1 MNAYRCLVE
10 LRWLTGDDGRVSFS
24 KLILVVILW
33 IEGVIVWHVIHLPN
47 LVDALWPLIW
57 MFALT
62 IAGSHGIKGL
72 MLWFQA
78 ARLRTDA
85 KLEASRREI
94 VMSRRDPVEG
104 IDPT

>member
-1 MNAYRCLVE
+1 
-10 LRWLTGDDGRVSFS
+10 SFS
-24 KLILVVILW
+24 KLILVVVLW
-33 IEGVIVWHVIHLPN
+33 IEGVIVWHVIDSPG

-78 ARLRTDA
+78 ARLRT
-85 KLEASRREI
+85 EARVETSHRELVI
-94 VMSRRDPVEG
+94 SRRDAEEG
-104 IDPT
+104 IDPA